1 MKNWILLGAALAFA
15 AALTAAPVRNVA
27 GSGLSGNSPYATDSY
42 PGFDGLDDI
51 PRPER
56 REKSWFLHVQ
66 RETAA
71 EQYKFAEELENAGE
85 YKDASKAFDA
95 LVREW
100 PAAPEAPRAQLRF
113 ATLLASKL
121 DEYEDAFDQLEYLLD
136 FYPKDCPYLE
146 IVEKEY
152 QLVNLM
158 VKTRKSF
165 LGFSFLSNRLVRQH
179 YESIVRRAP
188 GAAYVPEA
196 MLRIGDLREQD
207 SHYEEAVKVYAS
219 LASKFPGTEEARLAA
234 YLEARARMWLC
245 RRLAYNIP
253 RCKDTIGYLKM
264 TQQRLPDLDQIDE
277 IKGWETELTAYLA
290 EDAFKR
296 AQFYDARQRTRHAAI
311 AAWRQYLRDY
321 PKSAHEP
328 EVRDR
333 IAQLEDGA
341 ALGTFT
347 KSATN
352 DVVQTEA
359 VQPETDKEGKK
370 VE

>member
-1 MKNWILLGAALAFA
+1 MNVKKWLVVGLAMSVA
-15 AALTAAPVRNVA
+15 MAVTAAPMRNVA
-27 GSGLSGNSPYATDSY
+27 GAGMGGNSPYATDAY
-42 PGFDGLDDI
+42 PGFDGLDEI

-56 REKSWFLHVQ
+56 REKSWFLSVK
-66 RETAA
+66 RDTAA
-71 EQYKFAEELENAGE
+71 EQYKMAEELESLGE
-85 YKDASKAFDA
+85 YKDAAKAFDA

-100 PAAPEAPRAQLRF
+100 PASPEAPRAQLRY

-158 VKTRKSF
+158 LKTRKSF

-188 GAAYVPEA
+188 GASYVPEA
-196 MLRIGDLREQD
+196 MLRIADLREQD

-219 LASKFPGTEEARLAA
+219 LASKFPQSDAARVAA
-234 YLEARARMWLC
+234 YLEAKARMWLC

-253 RCKDTIGYLKM
+253 RCKDTMGYLKL
-264 TQQRLPDLDQIDE
+264 TQKRLPDLDQIDE
-277 IKGWETELTAYLA
+277 LKTWEEELTVYLA

-311 AAWRQYLRDY
+311 AAWEQYLRDY
-321 PKSAHEP
+321 PNSAHEQD
-328 EVRDR
+328 VRAR
-333 IAQLEDGA
+333 IAQLQEGA
-341 ALGTFT
+341 MLGTF
-347 KSATN
+347 KK
-352 DVVQTEA
+352 TEA
-359 VQPETDKEGKK
+359 SESAPSESEQEGK
-370 VE
+370 VEK

>member
-1 MKNWILLGAALAFA
+1 MDKWLVAGLAASVAAALA
-15 AALTAAPVRNVA
+15 AAPVRNVV
-27 GSGLSGNSPYATDSY
+27 GSGMGGNSPYATDAY
-42 PGFDGLDDI
+42 PGFDGLDDV

-56 REKSWFLHVQ
+56 REKSWFLSVK
-66 RETAA
+66 RDTPAG
-71 EQYKFAEELENAGE
+71 QYSLAEELEALGE
-85 YKDASKAFDA
+85 YKDAARAFDA

-100 PAAPEAPRAQLRF
+100 PASPEAPRAQLRF
-113 ATLLASKL
+113 ATLLAGKL

-196 MLRIGDLREQD
+196 MLRIADLREQD
-207 SHYEEAVKVYAS
+207 SHYEEAIEVYAS
-219 LASKFPGTEEARLAA
+219 LSSKFPQSDEARLAA

-253 RCKDTIGYLKM
+253 RCKDTVGYLKA
-264 TQQRLPDLDQIDE
+264 TRKRLPDLEQIDE
-277 IKGWETELTAYLA
+277 LKAWEEELSAYLA
-290 EDAFKR
+290 EDAFRR
-296 AQFYDARQRTRHAAI
+296 ARFYDARQRTRHAAI
-311 AAWRQYLRDY
+311 AAWEQYLRDY
-321 PKSAHEP
+321 PESAHEQA
-328 EVRDR
+328 VRDR
-333 IAQLEDGA
+333 IAQLQNGA
-341 ALGTFT
+341 APGTF
-347 KSATN
+347 
-352 DVVQTEA
+352 
-359 VQPETDKEGKK
+359 KEGK

>member
-1 MKNWILLGAALAFA
+1 MNVKKWLVVGLAMSVA
-15 AALTAAPVRNVA
+15 MAVTAAPMRNVA
-27 GSGLSGNSPYATDSY
+27 GAGMGGNSPYATDAY
-42 PGFDGLDDI
+42 PGFDGLEDV

-56 REKSWFLHVQ
+56 REKSWFLSVK

-71 EQYKFAEELENAGE
+71 EQYKMAEELESLGE
-85 YKDASKAFDA
+85 YKDAAKAFDA

-100 PAAPEAPRAQLRF
+100 PASPEAPRAQLRY

-121 DEYEDAFDQLEYLLD
+121 DEYEDAFDQLQYLLD

-165 LGFSFLSNRLVRQH
+165 LGFSFLSNRLIRQH
-179 YESIVRRAP
+179 YEAIVRRAP
-188 GAAYVPEA
+188 GASYVPEA
-196 MLRIGDLREQD
+196 MLRIADLREQD
-207 SHYEEAVKVYAS
+207 SHYEEAVKVYSS
-219 LASKFPGTEEARLAA
+219 LASKFPESPEARLAA

-253 RCKDTIGYLKM
+253 RCKDTVGYLKM
-264 TQQRLPDLDQIDE
+264 TQKRLPDLDQIDE
-277 IKGWETELTAYLA
+277 LKAWDEELTAYLA

-296 AQFYDARQRTRHAAI
+296 AKFYDVRQRTRHAAI
-311 AAWRQYLRDY
+311 AAWEQYLRDY
-321 PKSAHEP
+321 PRSSHEQD
-328 EVRDR
+328 VRAR
-333 IAQLEDGA
+333 IAELQDGA
-341 ALGTFT
+341 NLGTF
-347 KSATN
+347 KISAP
-352 DVVQTEA
+352 VEEA
-359 VQPETDKEGKK
+359 SAPSESEVGKEGK